1 MPTQLTRQKTPHGVY
16 SSGQTVQMTLQQIEE
31 RRVALLEDRAVHG
44 FFGIAELDNYL
55 VPLWPSDLMYVSAL
69 PSNGKSFV
77 CRMFEQ
83 RVVDLLLRNDDGSR
97 VCVWVTTEE
106 SAEKLGA
113 HWLAAMSG
121 VDSTA
126 MLSGKLSKEQQVTVN
141 ASVAE
146 VGSWPLYVI
155 GHSSS
160 VRDEDG
166 VQRPS
171 ARLSRNEIDACI
183 DHIMNKLGKDIV
195 LLTIDYIHRIR
206 NDGKS
211 DREEH
216 IRRSVDWTR
225 DVAIWTAAPVVVAA
239 QAKSKVGERQF
250 AIPGIPDVEWSMN
263 AGQSADVLLGLWMP
277 KTTMGVGNVLKRFGE
292 WENLV
297 ITEKMLFVS
306 VAKQKDGPGGKVFL
320 LDVEPHLMNWQ
331 IMDATHHDFNPPVDN
346 AHEHQDDVRTDY
358 RWPTASQGQIEF

>member
-1 MPTQLTRQKTPHGVY
+1 
-16 SSGQTVQMTLQQIEE
+16 MTLGQIEE
-31 RRVALLEDRAVHG
+31 RKIALSEDRAVSG
-44 FFGIAELDNYL
+44 FFGIKELDDYL
-55 VPLWPSDLMYVSAL
+55 VPLWPGDLMYVSAL

-83 RVVDLLLRNDDGSR
+83 RMVELLLRNDDGSR

-126 MLSGKLSKEQQVTVN
+126 MLSGKLSETQQVTVN

-146 VGSWPLYVI
+146 VGSWPLYVV

-166 VQRPS
+166 IRNKS
-171 ARLSRNEIDACI
+171 ARLSRNEIDQCL
-183 DHIMNKLGKDIV
+183 DHIMNTLGKDIV

-206 NDGKS
+206 NDGKGG

-225 DVAIWTAAPVVVAA
+225 DAAIWTSAPVVVAA
-239 QAKSKVGERQF
+239 QAKSKVGERKY

-263 AGQSADVLLGLWMP
+263 AGQSADALLGLWMP
-277 KTTMGVGNVLKRFGE
+277 KTTMGVGSVLDRFGE
-292 WENLV
+292 YTDLL
-297 ITEKMLFVS
+297 ITESMLFVS
-306 VAKQKDGPGGKVFL
+306 VAKQKDGPGGKIFL
-320 LDVEPHLMNWQ
+320 LDAKPHLMEWHGVDVTSHNL
-331 IMDATHHDFNPPVDN
+331 NPSP
-346 AHEHQDDVRTDY
+346 AQAEAKQEGRTETGY
-358 RWPTASQGQIEF
+358 WPSASQDRINF